1 MVRDA
6 GDGLGCEAMPK
17 SGDLIIIIIIEVTLL
32 R

>member
-6 GDGLGCEAMPK
+6 GDGLGCEVMLK
-17 SGDLIIIIIIEVTLL
+17 FSDIILIIIIEVTLL